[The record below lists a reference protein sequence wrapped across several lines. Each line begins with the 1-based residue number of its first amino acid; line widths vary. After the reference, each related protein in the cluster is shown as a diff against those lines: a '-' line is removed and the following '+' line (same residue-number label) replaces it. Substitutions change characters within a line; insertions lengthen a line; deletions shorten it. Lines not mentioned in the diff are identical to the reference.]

1 MNAIVSTTSL
11 LTVRADVS
19 VRAATMA
26 DLPFMDGL
34 QKAHSKQL
42 GYFPTQQFQSY
53 IEGGNVLIAES
64 LLEVGGLKLDGT
76 TSNPQTSN
84 PQTTPTRVGY
94 CIAKDRYLKRD
105 ELGVIYQLC
114 VAPGVQRKQVG
125 AALVKAAFER
135 SAYGC
140 KLYCCW
146 CAQDITAN
154 YFWQSMGFLPVAFRA
169 GSTGNGRRRQARVHI
184 FWQRRINATDTSTPY
199 WYPCMTNSGAIRADR
214 LVFPIP
220 PGTHWKDVHAVAMP
234 AASPPMLAWAAGSV
248 TPGFNRPIPVSV
260 RERRPFKSLFANE
273 IGE

>member
-1 MNAIVSTTSL
+1 MNELATHSSL
-11 LTVRADVS
+11 PPVPPARCT

-26 DLPFMDGL
+26 DLPFMDRL
-34 QKAHSKQL
+34 QKMHSKQL

-64 LLEVGGLKLDGT
+64 LLEVGGLKLDE

-84 PQTTPTRVGY
+84 PQTPSTPVGY
-94 CIAKDRYLKRD
+94 CIARDRYLKRD

-146 CAQDITAN
+146 CAQDIEAN
-154 YFWQSMGFLPVAFRA
+154 RF
-169 GSTGNGRRRQARVHI
+169 
-184 FWQRRINATDTSTPY
+184 
-199 WYPCMTNSGAIRADR
+199 
-214 LVFPIP
+214 
-220 PGTHWKDVHAVAMP
+220 
-234 AASPPMLAWAAGSV
+234 
-248 TPGFNRPIPVSV
+248 
-260 RERRPFKSLFANE
+260 
-273 IGE
+273 